1 MDGVVE
7 RALDVE
13 SGLASGPGT
22 VSNGPMILDK
32 SVSNPKSPAKCG
44 QWYLFILAL
53 QGLWGREIR

>member
-1 MDGVVE
+1 MNGVVE
-7 RALDVE
+7 RALPVE

-44 QWYLFILAL
+44 QWYLFLLA
-53 QGLWGREIR
+53 GLWGGEIR